1 MRLGIRRT
9 KGTGKS
15 DMLPATQQKVSIQ
28 GPSKRFRQRV
38 IALSKRLDV
47 LTIGAIL
54 TLGVSVLLLAMT
66 SGWLQ
71 VAGGALFAGDI
82 GVISSLWTGL
92 EAVHQK
98 FAKEANIKPTSVM
111 YSPLHAELKQ

>member
-1 MRLGIRRT
+1 MRLGITRT

-15 DMLPATQQKVSIQ
+15 DMLPVTQQKESIQ
-28 GPSKRFRQRV
+28 GPSKRFRKRV
-38 IALSKRLDV
+38 ITFSKRLDV

-66 SGWLQ
+66 TGWLQ

-82 GVISSLWTGL
+82 GLISSLWTGR
-92 EAVHQK
+92 ATVHQQ
-98 FAKEANIKPTSVM
+98 FAKEANIQRKTEVYGAASR
-111 YSPLHAELKQ
+111 